1 MASFSHHFSLMH
13 LVWMAC
19 FHAYVLCALAELQ
32 RFEQPTKED
41 GSISFLVVGD
51 WGRKGNY
58 NQSNVAF
65 QVFFILFFKPSFKS

>member
-1 MASFSHHFSLMH
+1 MASFSHHFSSMH
-13 LVWMAC
+13 VVWMAC
-19 FHAYVLCALAELQ
+19 FHVYVLCALAELQ

-65 QVFFILFFKPSFKS
+65 QVFLIF